1 MFFRRMGVPLTIF
14 KYQLN
19 INSKSYYQ
27 FNFISNFVSGL
38 VILEVYGF
46 YKKLVVP
53 KLCCALS
60 KCSLI

>member
-19 INSKSYYQ
+19 TNSKWYYQ
-27 FNFISNFVSGL
+27 FNFISNIVSSV
-38 VILEVYGF
+38 VILDVYGC